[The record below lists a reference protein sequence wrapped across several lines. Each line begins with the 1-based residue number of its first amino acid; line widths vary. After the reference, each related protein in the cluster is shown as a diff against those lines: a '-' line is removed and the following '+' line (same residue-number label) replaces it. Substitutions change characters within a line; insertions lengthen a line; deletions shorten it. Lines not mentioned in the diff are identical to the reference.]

1 VPVIALAVFIGFT
14 VWGCIDKGKA
24 GTAAAMA

>member
-1 VPVIALAVFIGFT
+1 VPLVALDAFIGFT

>member
-1 VPVIALAVFIGFT
+1 VVALAVFVGFT
-14 VWGCIDKGKA
+14 AWGCIDKGKA